1 MKRVHVHISGRVQ
14 GVGFRHFTRVN
25 AEELDLGG
33 WVMNMPDGRVEAVF
47 QGGEQ
52 AVDTIVER
60 CRRGPRSARVSTVE
74 VEEEAPDPEMTS
86 FDVRYA

>member
-25 AEELDLGG
+25 AKELDLGG
-33 WVMNMPDGRVEAVF
+33 WVMNLPDGRVEAVF

-74 VEEEAPDPEMTS
+74 VEEEAPDPEMAS